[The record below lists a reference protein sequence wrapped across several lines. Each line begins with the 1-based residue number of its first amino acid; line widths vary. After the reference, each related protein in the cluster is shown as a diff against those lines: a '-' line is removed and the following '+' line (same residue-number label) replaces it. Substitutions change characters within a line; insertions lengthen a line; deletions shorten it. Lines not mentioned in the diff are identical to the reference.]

1 MPLSRQ
7 TLEKRAV
14 KAGVKA
20 SVKLGHVISEQELLA
35 LRVQTMSTI
44 WRTLLILAGI
54 ALIASC
60 WFAWPYPSIVAR
72 VLEAISGVFSLLF
85 GIFGIRRTLG
95 QLFETLDVAD
105 LAGTVLDGILEMIS
119 L

>member
-1 MPLSRQ
+1 MPLNRQ

-20 SVKLGHVISEQELLA
+20 SVKLGHVVSEQELME
-35 LRVQTMSTI
+35 LRVQTLST
-44 WRTLLILAGI
+44 TLRVILVLAGI

-60 WFAWPYPSIVAR
+60 WFAWPYPSVAAR

-95 QLFETLDVAD
+95 QLLETLDVAD